1 MHPGEIVASHV
12 MNGILKFLCSDDPRA
27 ALCRKHFVFKI
38 VPIINVD
45 GVYRGFAR
53 CDTNGV
59 NLNRLYV
66 NPNLNDAPQIYAI
79 KELITDIHKE
89 DRDRIYCYLDL
100 HGHATKR
107 GCFFYGNYMD
117 YSKSIESFLYAKL
130 IALNDPNFDF
140 EGSNFSEK
148 LMRIKDRK
156 GESRDGSG
164 RVGIFKAI
172 NIARCYTL
180 ECNYNTGKVV
190 NKVPPASNMDDPGS
204 NLSSPPSYTD
214 QTL

>member
-1 MHPGEIVASHV
+1 MASHV

-27 ALCRKHFVFKI
+27 KLCRKIFVFKI

-45 GVYRGFAR
+45 GVYRGFQR

-59 NLNRLYV
+59 NLNRLYL
-66 NPNLNDAPQIYAI
+66 NPNLGDAPQIYAI
-79 KELITDIHKE
+79 KELIKDLHKE
-89 DRDRIYCYLDL
+89 DRERFYCYLDL

-107 GCFFYGNYMD
+107 GCFFYGNHMD
-117 YSKSIESFLYAKL
+117 YSKSIDSFLYAKL

-140 EGSNFSEK
+140 EGSVFSEK

-156 GESRDGSG
+156 GESREGSG

-190 NKVPPASNMDDPGS
+190 NAVPPASNMDDPGVT
-204 NLSSPPSYTD
+204 LPEPPPYTKETFHD
-214 QTL
+214 LG